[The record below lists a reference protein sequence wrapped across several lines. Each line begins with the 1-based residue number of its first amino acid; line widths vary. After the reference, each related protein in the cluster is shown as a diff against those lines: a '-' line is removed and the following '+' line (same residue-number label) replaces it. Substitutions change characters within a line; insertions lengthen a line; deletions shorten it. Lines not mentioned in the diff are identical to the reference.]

1 MTDKKKLDEKMSAFS
16 LRKTAT
22 ALGHYDNAPVPAKA
36 EEPVKG
42 EKDYTRFNFICDTG
56 LVQKVRDISTKEGV
70 TIRQIMEKAM
80 TDWLTKYEKK
90 NGPVGNV
97 KARSIED
104 L

>member
-1 MTDKKKLDEKMSAFS
+1 MTSKNNLQEKKAAFS
-16 LRKTAT
+16 LKKTAT
-22 ALGHYDNAPVPAKA
+22 ALGQYDGAPSPAPTTPGK
-36 EEPVKG
+36 
-42 EKDYTRFNFICDTG
+42 EKNYLRFNFICDAD
-56 LVQKVRDISTKEGV
+56 LAQKVRAISTKEGV

-80 TDWLTKYEKK
+80 TDWLKKYEKR